1 MSDEADEVVL
11 PDDDEA
17 PEPQQPIA
25 DRVRGSLWWVPLG
38 ASLTSLVLSIG
49 SIIIA
54 TREPS
59 VGVIV
64 PEQIRFVQGERIGSA
79 YAYLQ
84 PTFVST
90 GGNDRVEVI
99 RDMELTLTPADGGE
113 SATFTWDEVG
123 QLTFDPED
131 DSLTYE
137 YLADDVPLLVA
148 PDSVENPLA
157 LFQGPSGWFLEAGTY
172 EIELEATR
180 VVASS
185 PIRVTFEVIVSDD
198 DIAFL
203 EGSDGDSFLSLP
215 IRVGE

>member
-1 MSDEADEVVL
+1 MTDDADEVAV
-11 PDDDEA
+11 PAEDEA
-17 PEPQQPIA
+17 ADPQQPVA

-59 VGVIV
+59 VSVIV

-90 GGNDRVEVI
+90 GENDRVEVI

-113 SATFTWDEVG
+113 AATFTWDEVG
-123 QLTFDPED
+123 QLAFDPED

-157 LFQGPSGWFLEAGTY
+157 LFQGPDGWFLAAGTY
-172 EIELEATR
+172 EAELEASR

-185 PIRVTFEVIVSDD
+185 PIRVSFEVVVSDD
-198 DIAFL
+198 DIEFL
-203 EGSDGDSFLSLP
+203 ESSGGNSFLSLP
-215 IRVGE
+215 ISAGD